1 VLDADRLA
9 AQQMLQRG
17 GCHSS
22 ARPGTPAVP
31 AHCRR
36 PRRPGG
42 ATGGGVS
49 RCRGR
54 LPPKPRVFGT
64 QRCRGRLIL

>member
-42 ATGGGVS
+42 ATGGGCVPMPRPITPEAS
-49 RCRGR
+49 RIWHTA
-54 LPPKPRVFGT
+54 LPW
-64 QRCRGRLIL
+64 